1 MIVALQLSQHVH
13 KFLTNLLDGVL
24 HKAVLL
30 CVDGLLLLVVTEQVV
45 VKRLGSLLLL
55 ILVEHLGRP
64 TLYLIHTV
72 VIGNTLTSGVRTV
85 GHKLQNGDVLVYHT
99 LKDREPDHFIA
110 LTARQ
115 VQRLKGLGKILEYKV
130 FILGINHA
138 HHVHE
143 VTLRVEFR

>member
-13 KFLTNLLDGVL
+13 KFLTNLLYGVL

-30 CVDGLLLLVVTEQVV
+30 CIDGLLLLVVTEQVV

-72 VIGNTLTSGVRTV
+72 VIGNTLASGVRAV
-85 GHKLQNGDVLVYHT
+85 GHKLQSGDVLVYHT
-99 LKDREPDHFIA
+99 LKDREPNHFIA

-115 VQRLKGLGKILEYKV
+115 VQRLKRLGKILEHKV
-130 FILGINHA
+130 FILGVNHA

-143 VTLRVEFR
+143 VTLSVEFR